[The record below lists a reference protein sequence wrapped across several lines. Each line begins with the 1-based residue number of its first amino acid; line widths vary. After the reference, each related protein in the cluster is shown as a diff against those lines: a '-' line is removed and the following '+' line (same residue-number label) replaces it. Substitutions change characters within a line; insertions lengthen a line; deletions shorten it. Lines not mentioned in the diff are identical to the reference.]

1 MLGGRNYSLATIC
14 AVLLASIAWMI
25 PAPALAFFSAPL
37 LECAQVTVPAALSNC
52 GSDPL
57 TRGVASI
64 DNEGNLDLTL
74 VGAGSAEAY
83 QIVFRSP
90 DGTQSVS
97 LGMVTT
103 GAGGNASKQEDVAF
117 ALGKVGA
124 GNIVLTRTG
133 MDQYVAGIH
142 VSASGAP
149 QSGPDTHLELSAC
162 SDVNI
167 FTNPLSNCGTD
178 TFKNGTAEFESNSGA
193 IDIQVTGAAANA
205 TYAAILRPVTGT
217 ALALGMITTNSRGVG
232 QTPVSTTPIAF
243 STFASGTVVLTRN
256 GMDQAV
262 GGFRVSVKPRP
273 RPASTAGLVR
283 CIDVTYPPLSL
294 VSGTDVPLSNCG
306 TDPLASGSAVLSVS
320 GTLTVSLV
328 GAAPSSTYTVVFRSI
343 DSSGS
348 ADTPSLLSL
357 TTNASGNARASK
369 TAAIAA
375 GSIGS
380 GDFVVQSGGLDEFV
394 TGFEIK

>member
-1 MLGGRNYSLATIC
+1 MTDRRNYSLVAI
-14 AVLLASIAWMI
+14 AALLLGSIAWMM
-25 PAPALAFFSAPL
+25 PASAFAFFSAPL

-64 DNEGNLDLTL
+64 DNEGNLDVTL

-103 GAGGNASKQEDVAF
+103 GAGGNASKEESVAF

-133 MDQYVAGIH
+133 MDQYVTGIH

-149 QSGPDTHLELSAC
+149 QSGPDTHVELSAC

-178 TFKNGTAEFESNSGA
+178 AFKNGTAEFESNSGA

-256 GMDQAV
+256 GMD
-262 GGFRVSVKPRP
+262 
-273 RPASTAGLVR
+273 
-283 CIDVTYPPLSL
+283 
-294 VSGTDVPLSNCG
+294 
-306 TDPLASGSAVLSVS
+306 
-320 GTLTVSLV
+320 
-328 GAAPSSTYTVVFRSI
+328 
-343 DSSGS
+343 
-348 ADTPSLLSL
+348 
-357 TTNASGNARASK
+357 
-369 TAAIAA
+369 
-375 GSIGS
+375 
-380 GDFVVQSGGLDEFV
+380 
-394 TGFEIK
+394 